1 MAKPSYGIGKLG
13 VTAAQI
19 KAFKARGETKKANSK
34 SSTAKSSNKYSSS
47 KKK

>member
-13 VTAAQI
+13 FTAAQL
-19 KAFKARGETKKANSK
+19 KAFKAKGAAKKSNSK
-34 SSTAKSSNKYSSS
+34 SSTIKLNSS

>member
-19 KAFKARGETKKANSK
+19 KAFKARGEAKKLSSK
-34 SSTAKSSNKYSSS
+34 SSTAKSSSRYSSS

>member
-13 VTAAQI
+13 VSADQI
-19 KAFKARGETKKANSK
+19 KAFKARGEAKKASSK
-34 SSTAKSSNKYSSS
+34 SSTTKSSSKSSSS

>member
-19 KAFKARGETKKANSK
+19 KAFKARGEAKKASSK
-34 SSTAKSSNKYSSS
+34 SSTTKSSNKSSSS

>member
-13 VTAAQI
+13 LTAAQI
-19 KAFKARGETKKANSK
+19 KVFKAKGAAKKLNSK
-34 SSTAKSSNKYSSS
+34 SSTTKSSSS

>member
-1 MAKPSYGIGKLG
+1 MAKPSFGIGVLG

-19 KAFKARGETKKANSK
+19 KAFKARGAAKKANSK
-34 SSTAKSSNKYSSS
+34 SSTTKSSSKSSSS

>member
-13 VTAAQI
+13 VSAAQI
-19 KAFKARGETKKANSK
+19 KAFKAKGEAKKISSKPLTTK
-34 SSTAKSSNKYSSS
+34 SSSKYSSL

>member
-13 VTAAQI
+13 VSASQI
-19 KAFKARGETKKANSK
+19 KTFKAKGEAKKENSK
-34 SSTAKSSNKYSSS
+34 PSTTKSSSKYSSS